1 MGKGDKKTKKG
12 KITLGTFG
20 VRRPKKANKQTIKPK
35 AKNKVTAAAKAKK
48 AKPVAPTTKAKEKK
62 VEKVVTIEKIEKSTA
77 SATAGKIS
85 PADKPTAKEK
95 GKEK

>member
-20 VRRPKKANKQTIKPK
+20 VRRPKKANKQSIKPK
-35 AKNKVTAAAKAKK
+35 AKVTAAAKAKK
-48 AKPVAPTTKAKEKK
+48 AKAAAPTTKAKEKK
-62 VEKVVTIEKIEKSTA
+62 VEAVVTPEKIEKSTG
-77 SATAGKIS
+77 SATAGKTS
-85 PADKPTAKEK
+85 SAEKPTAKEK